1 MPCLA
6 SWGVEEDKI
15 LRICVLQEKINS
27 SLKYIKAYL
36 LGDSVWLFYERQLMG
51 EEDLETVI
59 PRMILHLEAGL
70 EFARKSMAELEEPM
84 EGGSADDEP
93 EEAEEVVD
101 EESRDN
107 DNDNNE

>member
-1 MPCLA
+1 
-6 SWGVEEDKI
+6 
-15 LRICVLQEKINS
+15 
-27 SLKYIKAYL
+27 
-36 LGDSVWLFYERQLMG
+36 
-51 EEDLETVI
+51 
-59 PRMILHLEAGL
+59 MILHLEAGL
-70 EFARKSMAELEEPM
+70 EFARKAMAELEEPM